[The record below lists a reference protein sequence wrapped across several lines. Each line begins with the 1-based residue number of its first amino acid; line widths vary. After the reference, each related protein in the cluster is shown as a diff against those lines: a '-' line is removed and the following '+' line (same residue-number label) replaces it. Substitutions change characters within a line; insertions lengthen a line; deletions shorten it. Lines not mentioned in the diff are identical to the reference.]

1 MEAIIFSVVA
11 AIVFAMSG
19 YLKSAKDEEFD
30 VTKFATTVLVG
41 ALVGVVL
48 YVKGAVI
55 TEEAVATQ
63 FAAYAGIVVIVENA
77 LKAVM
82 RWFQNA

>member
-1 MEAIIFSVVA
+1 MEAIIYAVVA
-11 AIVFAMSG
+11 AIVFALSG

-30 VTKFATTVLVG
+30 ATKFGATILVG

-48 YVKGAVI
+48 YVKGAAI

-63 FAAYAGIVVIVENA
+63 FAAYAGIVVILENA
-77 LKAVM
+77 LKTVV

>member
-1 MEAIIFSVVA
+1 MEAIIYAVVA
-11 AIVFAMSG
+11 AIVFALSG

-30 VTKFATTVLVG
+30 ATKFIATVLVG

-48 YVKGAVI
+48 YVKGAAI

-63 FAAYAGIVVIVENA
+63 FAAYAGIVVILENA
-77 LKAVM
+77 LKAVV

>member
-1 MEAIIFSVVA
+1 MEAIIYAVVA
-11 AIVFAMSG
+11 AIVFALSG

-30 VTKFATTVLVG
+30 ATKFAATILVG

-48 YVKGAVI
+48 YVKGAAI

-63 FAAYAGIVVIVENA
+63 FAAYAGIVVILENA
-77 LKAVM
+77 LKTVV

>member
-1 MEAIIFSVVA
+1 MEAIIYAVVA
-11 AIVFAMSG
+11 AIVFALSG

-30 VTKFATTVLVG
+30 ATKFGATILVG

-48 YVKGAVI
+48 YVKGAAI

-63 FAAYAGIVVIVENA
+63 FAAYAGIVVILQNGI
-77 LKAVM
+77 KAVM

>member
-1 MEAIIFSVVA
+1 MEAIIYAVVA
-11 AIVFAMSG
+11 AIVFALSG

-30 VTKFATTVLVG
+30 ATKFAATILVG

-48 YVKGAVI
+48 YVKGAAI

-63 FAAYAGIVVIVENA
+63 FAAYAGIVVILENA
-77 LKAVM
+77 LKAVV

>member
-1 MEAIIFSVVA
+1 MEAIIFAIVA
-11 AIVFAMSG
+11 AIVFAASG

-30 VTKFATTVLVG
+30 VTKFGATILVG

-48 YVKGAVI
+48 YVKGAAI
-55 TEEAVATQ
+55 TESSVTEQ
-63 FAAYAGIVVIVENA
+63 FAAYAGIVVIVENVI
-77 LKAVM
+77 KAVM

>member
-1 MEAIIFSVVA
+1 MEAIIFAIVA
-11 AIVFAMSG
+11 AIVFAASG

-48 YVKGAVI
+48 YVKGATI

>member
-1 MEAIIFSVVA
+1 MEAIIYAVVA
-11 AIVFAMSG
+11 AIVFALSG

-30 VTKFATTVLVG
+30 ATKFIATVLVG

-48 YVKGAVI
+48 YVKGAAI

-63 FAAYAGIVVIVENA
+63 FAAYAGIVVIVENVI
-77 LKAVM
+77 KAVM

>member
-1 MEAIIFSVVA
+1 MEAIIFAIVA
-11 AIVFAMSG
+11 AIVFALSG

-48 YVKGAVI
+48 YVKGAAI

-77 LKAVM
+77 LKSVM

>member
-1 MEAIIFSVVA
+1 MEAIIYAVVA
-11 AIVFAMSG
+11 AIVFALSG

-30 VTKFATTVLVG
+30 ATKFAATILVG

-48 YVKGAVI
+48 YVKGAPI

-63 FAAYAGIVVIVENA
+63 FAAYAGIVVILENA
-77 LKAVM
+77 LKAVV

>member
-48 YVKGAVI
+48 YVKGAAI

-77 LKAVM
+77 LKAAM